1 MDTSILLYNKI
12 LQMPEDVKKQVND
25 FIDFI
30 ESKKEKHNKLDI
42 KEKGENN
49 KRPFGIL
56 RGKIKMAEDF
66 DEPMEDFK
74 DYM

>member
-12 LQMPEDVKKQVND
+12 LQMPEDVKKEVDN

-30 ESKKEKHNKLDI
+30 MSKKGKENKFVETEKD
-42 KEKGENN
+42 EVN

-56 RGKIKMAEDF
+56 KGKIKMADDF
-66 DEPMEDFK
+66 DAPMDDFK

>member
-30 ESKKEKHNKLDI
+30 LSKKEKDYKVDGT
-42 KEKGENN
+42 EKGETN

-56 RGKIKMAEDF
+56 KGKIKMAEDF

>member
-1 MDTSILLYNKI
+1 MDTFILLYNKI
-12 LQMPEDVKKQVND
+12 LQMPEDLQVQVND

-30 ESKKEKHNKLDI
+30 MFKKEKEDKINSTEI
-42 KEKGENN
+42 TEPN

-56 RGKIKMAEDF
+56 KGKIKMADDF

-74 DYM
+74 NYM

>member
-12 LQMPEDVKKQVND
+12 LQMPEDAKKQVND
-25 FIDFI
+25 FIDYI
-30 ESKKEKHNKLDI
+30 MSKKENKTH
-42 KEKGENN
+42 EKGKGEAN

-56 RGKIKMAEDF
+56 KGKIKMADDF
-66 DEPMEDFK
+66 DEPLEDFK

>member
-1 MDTSILLYNKI
+1 
-12 LQMPEDVKKQVND
+12 MPEDVKKQVTD
-25 FIDFI
+25 FIDFVM
-30 ESKKEKHNKLDI
+30 SKKEKENKLDSTEK
-42 KEKGENN
+42 KETN

-56 RGKIKMAEDF
+56 KGKIKMADDF

>member
-12 LQMPEDVKKQVND
+12 LQMPEDVKKEVDD

-30 ESKKEKHNKLDI
+30 MSKKGKENKFVETEKD
-42 KEKGENN
+42 EVN

-56 RGKIKMAEDF
+56 KGKIKMADDF
-66 DEPMEDFK
+66 DAPMDDFK

>member
-1 MDTSILLYNKI
+1 MDTSVLLYNKI
-12 LQMPEDVKKQVND
+12 LQMPDDVKNQVND

-30 ESKKEKHNKLDI
+30 MSKKEKESKLSEI
-42 KEKGENN
+42 KNGEAN

-56 RGKIKMAEDF
+56 KGKIKMSDDF
-66 DEPMEDFK
+66 DEPLEDFK

>member
-12 LQMPEDVKKQVND
+12 LQMPEDVKKQVTD
-25 FIDFI
+25 FIDFVM
-30 ESKKEKHNKLDI
+30 SKKEKENKLDSTEK
-42 KEKGENN
+42 KETN

-56 RGKIKMAEDF
+56 KGKIKMADDF

>member
-12 LQMPEDVKKQVND
+12 LQMPEDVKKQVTD

-30 ESKKEKHNKLDI
+30 MSKKEKENKLDSTEK
-42 KEKGENN
+42 KETN

-56 RGKIKMAEDF
+56 KGKIKMADDF